1 MLERAKGTS
10 NVMVNTLA
18 GQGNK
23 RSGYKV
29 ITLTRYDA
37 KEGQVLPLAIGVTS
51 EETEEAYTYLFD

>member
-1 MLERAKGTS
+1 
-10 NVMVNTLA
+10 MVNTLA